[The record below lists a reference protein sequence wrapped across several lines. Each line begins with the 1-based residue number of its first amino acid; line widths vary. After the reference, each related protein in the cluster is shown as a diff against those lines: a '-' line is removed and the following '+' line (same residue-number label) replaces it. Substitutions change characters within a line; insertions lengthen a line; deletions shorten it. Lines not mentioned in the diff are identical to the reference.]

1 MCTYIRTYIYFFP
14 LQNIEE
20 AEQRSLL
27 HRPQDLLF
35 IIYLIPAFSFCVLR
49 GLVRT
54 TATQNIIFIP
64 PRLLSYSNSLVYRLF
79 WTAPASG
86 PGTICTIMSRTW
98 KTRQPILG
106 CRYICLLLPHSASLN
121 KPLMQTH
128 LLVRCWW
135 ACCIQ
140 HRTTL
145 LHFMDWWCRDVNGCQ
160 TWLLCTQEHWHRYV
174 CTDQKESVNNQINE
188 ACHDD
193 TSMFCDQKHVAKS
206 LRLYSVASLWPSSCA
221 APSHR
226 QRCRNRWSPN
236 WCCIHHLFTSKDGNS
251 VKWWESTKCTNQLS
265 TIRSNYCVWAAGWS
279 VIHWWHKG
287 RCWLQ
292 TRRNGGIA
300 HNQLLTRL

>member
-1 MCTYIRTYIYFFP
+1 MYVYIYTYIHIFFS

-35 IIYLIPAFSFCVLR
+35 IIYLIPAFGFCVFR

-54 TATQNIIFIP
+54 TATQNIMFIP
-64 PRLLSYSNSLVYRLF
+64 PRLLFYSNSLVYRLF

-86 PGTICTIMSRTW
+86 PRTICTIMSRTW
-98 KTRQPILG
+98 KTHRPILG

-174 CTDQKESVNNQINE
+174 CTDQKGSVNNQINE

-193 TSMFCDQKHVAKS
+193 TSMFCDQKWACGQVSKTLFSGLTVAFELCSTVETDGARIGAVYIIYLHPKME
-206 LRLYSVASLWPSSCA
+206 SLWSGGSQPSAPINSQQYKATIVFEPQAGVSFIGDIRADADFRPEGMVVLLAISC
-221 APSHR
+221 S
-226 QRCRNRWSPN
+226 
-236 WCCIHHLFTSKDGNS
+236 LDYK
-251 VKWWESTKCTNQLS
+251 
-265 TIRSNYCVWAAGWS
+265 
-279 VIHWWHKG
+279 
-287 RCWLQ
+287 
-292 TRRNGGIA
+292 
-300 HNQLLTRL
+300 